1 MKNIFLRWGPAL
13 VLMLIIF
20 VVSAQPKT
28 DIPQFGFWDLAVKK
42 LAHLLGYGLLA
53 VAMGRGVRG
62 AAPFAWRQL
71 VWALAL
77 TVIYAL
83 TDEYHQTFVAGRGGN
98 LIDVGIDGLGAT
110 LGLAIRLGWE
120 WRFPRPRRR
129 AVPSPSQSQS
139 SRR

>member
-13 VLMLIIF
+13 ALMFIIF
-20 VVSAQPKT
+20 LVSAQPKT
-28 DIPQFGFWDLAVKK
+28 DIPQFGFWDFAVKK
-42 LAHLLGYGLLA
+42 LAHLLGYGVLA

-83 TDEYHQTFVAGRGGN
+83 TDEYHQTFVAGRSGN

-120 WRFPRPRRR
+120 WRLRLRRV
-129 AVPSPSQSQS
+129 VPSPSQSQS